1 MVPDHAE
8 PIMTNLSTIR
18 PSSAKARSAAGLALL
33 VLLMA
38 PLTAGPADARA
49 GGGFSFGSRGGRTF
63 SAPAFTPTAPRY
75 AEPFQ
80 RTETP
85 SMANAQPRRFGGF
98 GGGLMAGLLGAG
110 LFGMFT
116 GGGFFGGIAALI
128 GLMFK
133 LALFGGLIWLV
144 LRLIRGRSD
153 PVLAGGPTNFSGPAS
168 LPGGLGRTS
177 PRGQSTPITPGD
189 YQAFE
194 RALIDVQS
202 AFSRED
208 AGSLS
213 RLATPEAVRGLMA
226 DLAANR
232 GRGARNDV
240 SGVRLL
246 QGDLSEAWQEGAT
259 TYATVAMRFSAVDVM
274 VDRGSGRVVSGNPGQ
289 PVEATELWT
298 FRRDGGGS
306 WVVAA
311 IQQAG

>member
-1 MVPDHAE
+1 
-8 PIMTNLSTIR
+8 MTNLSTIR
-18 PSSAKARSAAGLALL
+18 PSSAKARSAAALAIL
-33 VLLMA
+33 VLLAA
-38 PLTAGPADARA
+38 PLAAGPADARA

-63 SAPAFTPTAPRY
+63 SPPAFTPTAPRY

-85 SMANAQPRRFGGF
+85 SLANAQPRRFGGF

-110 LFGMFT
+110 LFGLFT
-116 GGGFFGGIAALI
+116 GGGFFGGIAALF
-128 GLMFK
+128 GLLFK

-144 LRLIRGRSD
+144 LRLVRGRSR
-153 PVLAGGPTNFSGPAS
+153 PVLAGGPTTFTGPAQG
-168 LPGGLGRTS
+168 LPGGVGRS
-177 PRGQSTPITPGD
+177 PPRGPAAPLAPGD

-208 AGSLS
+208 AAALS
-213 RLATPEAVRGLMA
+213 RLATPEMVRGLMA

-232 GRGARNDV
+232 GRGVRNDV

-259 TYATVAMRFSAVDVM
+259 TYATVAMRFGAVDVM
-274 VDRGSGRVVSGNPGQ
+274 VDRASGRVVSGQPGQ

-298 FRRDGGGS
+298 FRRDGGGP
-306 WVVAA
+306 WIVAA